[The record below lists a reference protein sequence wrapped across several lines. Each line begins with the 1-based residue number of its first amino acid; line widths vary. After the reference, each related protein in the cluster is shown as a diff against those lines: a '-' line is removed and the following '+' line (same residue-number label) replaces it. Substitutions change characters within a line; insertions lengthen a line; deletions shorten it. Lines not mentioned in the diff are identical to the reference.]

1 LILESRC
8 GEAAEAEHRSLTN
21 LILKLL
27 TDYARKAGY
36 LEAGQRKMS
45 WEHKLR
51 MVVDAVLIEAM
62 DRHQAVVNPMNIAA
76 KIRAEN
82 PNIIARAEMDDA
94 SINALVLRRLKT
106 LYEIPI
112 REWRET
118 TNRILSEHL
127 RTITAAML
135 ARPEGS
141 A

>member
-1 LILESRC
+1 
-8 GEAAEAEHRSLTN
+8 
-21 LILKLL
+21 
-27 TDYARKAGY
+27 
-36 LEAGQRKMS
+36 MS

-51 MVVDAVLIEAM
+51 MVVGTTLIEAM

-82 PNIIARAEMDDA
+82 PNIIARAEMDDE
-94 SINALVLRRLKT
+94 SINSLVLRRLKT

-112 REWRET
+112 GEWRET

-127 RTITAAML
+127 GTITAAML